1 MADPMDLLKAAQGAI
16 RDPLEPAR
24 AVMRVA
30 EQATESMRA
39 QAIAFRAASASL
51 AEVADLL
58 EQQVKLL
65 DGLRDPASV
74 LRAAGE
80 AVTKGGAAKR

>member
-1 MADPMDLLKAAQGAI
+1 MPDPMDLLMAAQGAI
-16 RDPLEPAR
+16 RDPLEPAK

-65 DGLRDPASV
+65 DSLRDPV
-74 LRAAGE
+74 AA
-80 AVTKGGAAKR
+80 VRDHLPK